1 MQFLI
6 LIICLLEADVNVK
19 IVKEFIDNVK
29 EKLEVFKGCSTK
41 LSIPAKYL

>member
-1 MQFLI
+1 MFCGCANLSAI
-6 LIICLLEADVNVK
+6 PDINNWH
-19 IVKEFIDNVK
+19 IDNVK